1 MEPMDVDWDV
11 VTEVAASTGTDN
23 RTASRVINLLNDGN
37 TLPFIARYRK
47 EATGNMEP
55 EALRLI
61 KAKLTS
67 YRPLSTFVPLLFV
80 HRLIGIFTGP
90 NRTKMGTIE
99 LANRQKDDLNTIPAS
114 SALLVT
120 CREVIDKV
128 ENAFKHLTSRGVM
141 TEDLKKSLRQCKT
154 VTDVALIMEP
164 FKETGPKTLA
174 AKARAAGL
182 EPVAYAVF
190 RFGKQVNFNT
200 AVADLSGPEVES
212 GVMNIMADMMCRDL
226 NVLREVERL
235 CLEIP
240 PKLCT
245 TRIPPPQ
252 IPPKNKPLASGG
264 RSNYEKDVLTFQAYF
279 DFSMPFNRIAP
290 HRVSW
295 CQR

>member
-67 YRPLSTFVPLLFV
+67 YR
-80 HRLIGIFTGP
+80 
-90 NRTKMGTIE
+90 
-99 LANRQKDDLNTIPAS
+99 
-114 SALLVT
+114 
-120 CREVIDKV
+120 EVIDKV

-154 VTDVALIMEP
+154 VTDVALIVSPGVNLYSFLYADGTLQGDRAQNSGGESSGSRSGTSRVRGFP
-164 FKETGPKTLA
+164 FRQTSQLQHG
-174 AKARAAGL
+174 RRGL
-182 EPVAYAVF
+182 V
-190 RFGKQVNFNT
+190 R
-200 AVADLSGPEVES
+200 
-212 GVMNIMADMMCRDL
+212 
-226 NVLREVERL
+226 

-295 CQR
+295 CQ

>member
-67 YRPLSTFVPLLFV
+67 Y
-80 HRLIGIFTGP
+80 
-90 NRTKMGTIE
+90 
-99 LANRQKDDLNTIPAS
+99 
-114 SALLVT
+114 
-120 CREVIDKV
+120 REVIDKV

-295 CQR
+295 CQ